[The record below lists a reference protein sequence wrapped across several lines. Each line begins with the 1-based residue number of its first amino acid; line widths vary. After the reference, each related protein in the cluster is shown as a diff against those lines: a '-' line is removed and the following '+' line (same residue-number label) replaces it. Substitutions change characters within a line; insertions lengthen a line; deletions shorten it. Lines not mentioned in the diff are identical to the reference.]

1 MEYDFQKQLVSVWEK
16 AVKLYSEGNRDS
28 SSFPI
33 EEDLP
38 FLSSIGMNKMDVFDF
53 AEDWV
58 CEGEPD
64 LATFLMIHEQRKD
77 YFWEFQNKVPSSN
90 ILNPSDLPAK
100 NEEIEGIV
108 WLPRIIPKARAKL
121 RGELPPSSMFCCGG
135 DRNFFRTNSIH
146 PAEFLR
152 TVKRAEDN
160 DQKIID
166 WVLARRNSK

>member
-38 FLSSIGMNKMDVFDF
+38 FLASIGMNKMDVFDF

-90 ILNPSDLPAK
+90 MLNPSDLPAK
-100 NEEIEGIV
+100 TEEVEGIV

-121 RGELPPSSMFCCGG
+121 RGELLQVQCFAAVEIETFSNQLHSSSRVPPNCKEG
-135 DRNFFRTNSIH
+135 
-146 PAEFLR
+146 
-152 TVKRAEDN
+152 
-160 DQKIID
+160 
-166 WVLARRNSK
+166 RRQ